1 MSDLISPEAR
11 AALKEVL
18 GTFQIHRIAAQSMP
32 QSEDWDEDYPGED
45 CPRQTRVLIALQVL
59 TLQVTGGAIDEGS
72 AHVVADMAP
81 LPKDIANHPMS
92 IEEMTPDTQER
103 ITEALMGGAG

>member
-1 MSDLISPEAR
+1 
-11 AALKEVL
+11 
-18 GTFQIHRIAAQSMP
+18 
-32 QSEDWDEDYPGED
+32 
-45 CPRQTRVLIALQVL
+45 
-59 TLQVTGGAIDEGS
+59 
-72 AHVVADMAP
+72 VADMAP

>member
-1 MSDLISPEAR
+1 MSDLISPQAK

-18 GTFQIHRIAAQSMP
+18 GTFQIHRLAAQSMP
-32 QSEDWDEDYPGED
+32 LTDDWDEDYPGED
-45 CPRQTRVLIALQVL
+45 CPRQARVLIALQVL

-81 LPKDIANHPMS
+81 LPTDIAGHPMS
-92 IEEMTPDTQER
+92 IEEMTPDTRER
-103 ITEALMGGAG
+103 ITEALMGGEG